1 MKITQRLRWLL
12 AGGILLL
19 TLLLL
24 VFLFFA
30 TKNFLDLWDRL
41 QQLPVWLFYTYS
53 GLIALIVLFS
63 GWVIFKL
70 VFGGP
75 KAKTIPTPAKPKPVT
90 EAALTTEIGQI
101 REAGMDTTSLQS
113 ELDRL
118 HERKASG
125 QVHIALFGDVS
136 TGKSSIIKAIL
147 PEAGVETSLRGG
159 STREVR
165 EYAWQ
170 TISGD
175 RLLLTDL
182 PGRNEAEGTLDE
194 AARDE
199 AIRAQIV
206 VYVTDSDLS
215 RSQFTDIQ
223 ELAAFGKPMLIAI
236 NKSDQYTPAEQA
248 QIAQRIRARFDSA
261 HRPIDALPR
270 SVSAAEP
277 PDVVFIQS
285 GGMEEIVRIYPD
297 GREETVQRPRKVD
310 VASLASHLQAQIDQR
325 LEWLSQ
331 QRDTSVLHLVQEKL
345 DTTREEYRHQQAEK
359 IVRSSTH
366 KAILGALASVSPGT
380 DLVIQGVIGTR
391 MVQELCKLYDSPISQ
406 LDIDQFLNF
415 SQGQLKK
422 SVPLVLAVAG
432 NGLKAF
438 PGVGTVA
445 GGLVH
450 AVAYG
455 LIFDALGHSVA
466 QTLEQRGTLKAASA
480 AATFQE
486 MLSGN
491 LEERTKTFA
500 RLVIE
505 QYRGKQSG

>member
-1 MKITQRLRWLL
+1 MV
-12 AGGILLL
+12 LL
-19 TLLLL
+19 TLLFLL
-24 VFLFFA
+24 FLFFA

-41 QQLPVWLFYTYS
+41 QQVPGWLFYTYS
-53 GLIALIVLFS
+53 TLIVAVVLVS

-70 VFGGP
+70 IRGGRSNALP
-75 KAKTIPTPAKPKPVT
+75 RTPPKPVT
-90 EAALTTEIGQI
+90 EANLTQEIAQI
-101 REAGMDTTSLQS
+101 KTAGMDTTNLQV

-118 HERKASG
+118 HTRKAAG
-125 QVHIALFGDVS
+125 QVHIAFFGDIS
-136 TGKSSIIKAIL
+136 TGKSSIIKALL
-147 PEAGVETSLRGG
+147 PQAGVEINLRGG
-159 STREVR
+159 STRDIR
-165 EYAWQ
+165 EYTWQ
-170 TISGD
+170 TSAGD
-175 RLLLTDL
+175 DLMLTDL
-182 PGRNEAEGTLDE
+182 PGRNEAEGTLDA

-215 RSQFTDIQ
+215 RSQYHDLL
-223 ELAAFGKPMLIAI
+223 ELAAFGKPLLIAV
-236 NKSDQYTPAEQA
+236 NKSDQYIPEEQA
-248 QIAQRIRARFDSA
+248 QLKQRILSRFDSN
-261 HRPIDALPR
+261 R
-270 SVSAAEP
+270 SVSAVEP
-277 PDVVFIQS
+277 SMSIVFIQS
-285 GGMEEIVRIYPD
+285 GGTEEVVRVYPD
-297 GREETVQRPRKVD
+297 GREETVQRPRKMD
-310 VASLASHLQAQIDQR
+310 IAALATHLQREIDQR

-331 QRDTSVLHLVQEKL
+331 QRDTSVLNLVQEKL
-345 DTTREEYRHQQAEK
+345 DTTRVDYRKAQAEK

-391 MVQELCKLYDSPISQ
+391 MVQELCKLYDSPVSQ

-422 SVPLVLAVAG
+422 SIPLVMAVAG

-438 PGVGTVA
+438 PGIGTVA

-466 QTLEQRGTLKAASA
+466 RTLEQKGSLKVAPA

-500 RLVIE
+500 RLVVE
-505 QYRGKQSG
+505 QYRGK

>member
-41 QQLPVWLFYTYS
+41 QQLPAWLFYTYS

-63 GWVIFKL
+63 GWVIVKL

-75 KAKTIPTPAKPKPVT
+75 KAKAIPTPAKPKPVT
-90 EAALTTEIGQI
+90 EAALTTEIEQI
-101 REAGMDTTSLQS
+101 KEAGMDTTSLQT
-113 ELDRL
+113 ELERL

-125 QVHIALFGDVS
+125 QVHITFFGDVS

-147 PEAGVETSLRGG
+147 PEAGVEISLRGG

-182 PGRNEAEGTLDE
+182 PGRNEAEGTLDA

-199 AIRAQIV
+199 AIRAQVV

-215 RSQFTDIQ
+215 RSQFHDIH

-236 NKSDQYTPAEQA
+236 NKSDQYTPAEQS
-248 QIAQRIRARFDSA
+248 QIAQRIRARFDA
-261 HRPIDALPR
+261 PKAAER
-270 SVSAAEP
+270 SMSPVEP

-285 GGMEEIVRIYPD
+285 GGTEEIVRVYPD
-297 GREETVQRPRKVD
+297 GREETVQRPRKTD
-310 VASLASHLQAQIDQR
+310 VSALASHLQTQIDQR

-331 QRDTSVLHLVQEKL
+331 QRDSSVLHLVQEKL
-345 DTTREEYRHQQAEK
+345 DTTREEYRRTQAEK

-391 MVQELCKLYDSPISQ
+391 MVQELCKLYDSPVSQ

-438 PGVGTVA
+438 PGIGTVA

-466 QTLEQRGTLKAASA
+466 HTLEQRGALKAASA

>member
-1 MKITQRLRWLL
+1 MKITRRLRWLL

-19 TLLLL
+19 TLFLL

-41 QQLPVWLFYTYS
+41 QELPAWLFYTYT
-53 GLIALIVLFS
+53 GLIGVVLLFS
-63 GWVIFKL
+63 GWIMFKL
-70 VFGGP
+70 IFGGP
-75 KAKTIPTPAKPKPVT
+75 KAKSIGNPTKPKPVT
-90 EAALTTEIGQI
+90 EASVIQEITQIKETGLDTSSLQTEI
-101 REAGMDTTSLQS
+101 
-113 ELDRL
+113 DRL
-118 HERKASG
+118 HARKAAG
-125 QVHIALFGDVS
+125 QVHIAFFGDVS
-136 TGKSSIIKAIL
+136 TGKSSIIKALL
-147 PEAGVETSLRGG
+147 PEAGVEINLRGG
-159 STREVR
+159 STRDIR

-170 TISGD
+170 TIAGD

-182 PGRNEAEGTLDE
+182 PGRNEAEGTLDA

-215 RSQFTDIQ
+215 RSQFHDIR
-223 ELAAFGKPMLIAI
+223 ELAAFGKPMVIAI
-236 NKSDQYTPAEQA
+236 NKSDQYTAAEQD
-248 QIAQRIRARFDSA
+248 QIAQRIRSRLGEQLAADSK
-261 HRPIDALPR
+261 
-270 SVSAAEP
+270 AEP

-285 GGMEEIVRIYPD
+285 GGTEEIVRVYPD
-297 GREETVQRPRKVD
+297 GREETIQRPRKVD
-310 VASLASHLQAQIDQR
+310 VSALAEHLQTEIDNR

-331 QRDTSVLHLVQEKL
+331 LRDASIFNLVQEKL
-345 DTTREEYRHQQAEK
+345 DTTRDQYRRQQAEK

-391 MVQELCKLYDSPISQ
+391 MVQELCKLYDSPVSQ

-422 SVPLVLAVAG
+422 SVPVLLAVAG

-466 QTLEQRGTLKAASA
+466 HTLEQRGALKAAPA

-500 RLVIE
+500 RLVID
-505 QYRGKQSG
+505 QYKNRQDS

>member
-1 MKITQRLRWLL
+1 MKITRRLRWLL
-12 AGGILLL
+12 AGGMLLM
-19 TLLLL
+19 TLLFLL
-24 VFLFFA
+24 FLFFA
-30 TKNFLDLWDRL
+30 TKSFLDLWDRL
-41 QQLPVWLFYTYS
+41 LLLPHWLFYSYS
-53 GLIALIVLFS
+53 TLILVVVAFS

-70 VFGGP
+70 VFSGSSSR
-75 KAKTIPTPAKPKPVT
+75 APTLLRPKPKPIT
-90 EAALTTEIGQI
+90 EATLTQEIAQI
-101 REAGMDTTSLQS
+101 KESGMNTAPL
-113 ELDRL
+113 EIEIERL
-118 HERKASG
+118 HERKAAG
-125 QVHIALFGDVS
+125 QVHIAFFGDIS
-136 TGKSSIIKAIL
+136 TGKSSIIKALL
-147 PEAGVETSLRGG
+147 PNAGVEINLRGG
-159 STREVR
+159 STREIR
-165 EYAWQ
+165 EYTWQ

-175 RLLLTDL
+175 NLMLTDL
-182 PGRNEAEGTLDE
+182 PGRNEAEGTLDA

-215 RSQFTDIQ
+215 RSQYQDLL
-223 ELAAFGKPMLIAI
+223 ELAAFGKPLLIAI
-236 NKSDQYTPAEQA
+236 NKRDQYTPEEQT
-248 QIAQRIRARFDSA
+248 QLAQRIRTRFSA
-261 HRPIDALPR
+261 QPGNIT
-270 SVSAAEP
+270 
-277 PDVVFIQS
+277 PDVLFIQS
-285 GGMEEIVRIYPD
+285 GGTEEVVRVYPD
-297 GREETVQRPRKVD
+297 GREETVQRPRKMD
-310 VASLASHLQAQIDQR
+310 IAPLATHLQTEIDQR
-325 LEWLSQ
+325 LEWLSK

-345 DTTREEYRHQQAEK
+345 DTTRESYRTTQAEK

-380 DLVIQGVIGTR
+380 DLLVQGVIGTR

-406 LDIDQFLNF
+406 IDIDQFLNF

-422 SVPLVLAVAG
+422 SVPVVLAVAG

-438 PGVGTVA
+438 PGIGTVA

-455 LIFDALGHSVA
+455 LIFDALGKSVT
-466 QTLEQRGTLKAASA
+466 QTLEQRGTLKAATA

-505 QYRGKQSG
+505 QYRGK

>member
-30 TKNFLDLWDRL
+30 TKNFLDLWDRM
-41 QQLPVWLFYTYS
+41 QLLPAWLFYTYS
-53 GLIALIVLFS
+53 SLIGAILLFS

-70 VFGGP
+70 VFGGLR
-75 KAKTIPTPAKPKPVT
+75 AKPITGTNKAKPVT
-90 EAALTTEIGQI
+90 EASLTQEIGQI
-101 REAGMDTTSLQS
+101 KEAGMDTSNLQT

-118 HERKASG
+118 HARKAAG
-125 QVHIALFGDVS
+125 QIHIAFFGDIS
-136 TGKSSIIKAIL
+136 TGKSSIIKALL
-147 PEAGVETSLRGG
+147 PEAGVEINLRGG
-159 STREVR
+159 STRDIR
-165 EYAWQ
+165 EYTWQ
-170 TISGD
+170 TIAGD

-182 PGRNEAEGTLDE
+182 PGRNEADGTLDA

-215 RSQFTDIQ
+215 RSQYQDIL
-223 ELAAFGKPMLIAI
+223 ELAAFGKPLLIAI
-236 NKSDQYTPAEQA
+236 NKRDQYSSEEQA
-248 QIAQRIRARFDSA
+248 QLAQRIRARFDSA
-261 HRPIDALPR
+261 QRTGTTER
-270 SVSAAEP
+270 SVSVVEP
-277 PDVVFIQS
+277 PILPS
-285 GGMEEIVRIYPD
+285 SNPAARKKSSASTPMGAKKLCNAHAKP
-297 GREETVQRPRKVD
+297 TLPRLPHTCKAKSTT
-310 VASLASHLQAQIDQR
+310 ASNGSHNCVMPVSSIWCRKSSTPPASNTAR
-325 LEWLSQ
+325 A
-331 QRDTSVLHLVQEKL
+331 
-345 DTTREEYRHQQAEK
+345 QAEK

-380 DLVIQGVIGTR
+380 DLLIQGVIGTR
-391 MVQELCKLYDSPISQ
+391 MVQELCKLYDSPVSQ

-422 SVPLVLAVAG
+422 SIPLLLAVAG

-438 PGVGTVA
+438 PGIGTVA

-466 QTLEQRGTLKAASA
+466 HTLEQRGTLKAAPA

-505 QYRGKQSG
+505 QYRGK

>member
-12 AGGILLL
+12 AGGMLLL
-19 TLLLL
+19 TLLFLL
-24 VFLFFA
+24 FLFFA

-41 QQLPVWLFYTYS
+41 QQLPIWLFYTYS
-53 GLIALIVLFS
+53 ALIVAVVLFS
-63 GWVIFKL
+63 GWVIVKL

-75 KAKTIPTPAKPKPVT
+75 SAKTIPRQPPKPVT
-90 EAALTTEIGQI
+90 EANLTQEIEQI
-101 REAGMDTTSLQS
+101 KTAGMDTANLQV

-118 HERKASG
+118 HARKAAG
-125 QVHIALFGDVS
+125 QVHIAFFGDVS
-136 TGKSSIIKAIL
+136 TGKSSIIKALL
-147 PEAGVETSLRGG
+147 PEAGVEINLRGG
-159 STREVR
+159 STRDIR
-165 EYAWQ
+165 EYTWQ
-170 TISGD
+170 TIAGD
-175 RLLLTDL
+175 DLMLTDL
-182 PGRNEAEGTLDE
+182 PGRNEAEGTLDA

-206 VYVTDSDLS
+206 VYVTDSDLT
-215 RSQFTDIQ
+215 RSQYQDVL

-236 NKSDQYTPAEQA
+236 NKRDQYTKEEQT
-248 QIAQRIRARFDSA
+248 QLAQRIRSRFGEVAS
-261 HRPIDALPR
+261 PNI
-270 SVSAAEP
+270 
-277 PDVVFIQS
+277 VFIQS
-285 GGMEEIVRIYPD
+285 GGVEEILRIYPD
-297 GREETVQRPRKVD
+297 GREEMVQRPRKMD
-310 VASLASHLQAQIDQR
+310 ISALSTHLQTEIDQR

-331 QRDTSVLHLVQEKL
+331 QRDTSVLNLVQEKL
-345 DTTREEYRHQQAEK
+345 DTTRDDYRRSQAEK

-391 MVQELCKLYDSPISQ
+391 MIQELCKLYDSPIST

-422 SVPLVLAVAG
+422 SIPLLMAVAG

-438 PGVGTVA
+438 PGIGTVA

-455 LIFDALGHSVA
+455 LIFDALGHAVA
-466 QTLEQRGTLKAASA
+466 HTLEQRGTLKVAPA

-505 QYRGKQSG
+505 QYRGK

>member
-1 MKITQRLRWLL
+1 MKITARLRWLL
-12 AGGILLL
+12 AAGIVLI
-19 TLLLL
+19 TLLFLL
-24 VFLFFA
+24 FLFFA
-30 TKNFLDLWDRL
+30 TKNALDLWDRL
-41 QQLPVWLFYTYS
+41 RLLPALLFYTYS
-53 GLIALIVLFS
+53 GAVIFIILFS

-70 VFGGP
+70 VTGGRTS
-75 KAKTIPTPAKPKPVT
+75 KTIPAKRREPVT
-90 EAALTTEIGQI
+90 EASLTQEIKQI
-101 REAGMDTTSLQS
+101 ETAGMDTTPLQT

-118 HERKASG
+118 HRRKEAG
-125 QVHIALFGDVS
+125 QIHIAFFGDVS
-136 TGKSSIIKAIL
+136 TGKSSIIKALL
-147 PEAGVETSLRGG
+147 PDAGVEINLRGG
-159 STREVR
+159 STRDIN
-165 EYAWQ
+165 EYTWQ
-170 TISGD
+170 TLAGD

-182 PGRNEAEGTLDE
+182 PGRNEAEGSLDA

-215 RSQFTDIQ
+215 RSQYEDIQ
-223 ELAAFGKPMLIAI
+223 ELAAFGKPLLIAI
-236 NKSDQYTPAEQA
+236 NKRDQYTKEEQQQLAE
-248 QIAQRIRARFDSA
+248 RISKRFD
-261 HRPIDALPR
+261 PKTPDNTGVPR
-270 SVSAAEP
+270 VL
-277 PDVVFIQS
+277 FIQS
-285 GGMEEIVRIYPD
+285 GGVEEIIRVYPD
-297 GREETVQRPRKVD
+297 GREEAIQRPRKVD
-310 VASLASHLQAQIDQR
+310 VSSLAETLQNEIDQR

-331 QRDTSVLHLVQEKL
+331 LRDASVFNLVQEKL
-345 DTTREEYRHQQAEK
+345 DVTRAEYRRQEAEK
-359 IVRSSTH
+359 IVRSSTR
-366 KAILGALASVSPGT
+366 KAILGALASVSPGS

-391 MVQELCKLYDSPISQ
+391 MVQELCKLYDSPVSQ
-406 LDIDQFLNF
+406 IDIDQFLNF

-422 SVPLVLAVAG
+422 SIPLLLAVAG

-438 PGVGTVA
+438 PGIGTVA

-466 QTLEQRGTLKAASA
+466 HTLERRGVLKAAPA

-505 QYRGKQSG
+505 QYRGKQDA

>member
-1 MKITQRLRWLL
+1 MKITQRLRWLM
-12 AGGILLL
+12 AGGMLLL
-19 TLLLL
+19 TLLFLL
-24 VFLFFA
+24 FLFFA

-41 QQLPVWLFYTYS
+41 HQLPTWLFYTYS
-53 GLIALIVLFS
+53 TLIMAVVLFS
-63 GWVIFKL
+63 GWVIVKL

-75 KAKTIPTPAKPKPVT
+75 RAKTIARPLPKPVT
-90 EAALTTEIGQI
+90 EVGLTQEIEQI
-101 REAGMDTTSLQS
+101 KTAGMDTTKLQV

-118 HERKASG
+118 NARKAAG
-125 QVHIALFGDVS
+125 QVHIAFFGDIS
-136 TGKSSIIKAIL
+136 TGKSSIIKALL
-147 PEAGVETSLRGG
+147 PEAGVEINLRGG
-159 STREVR
+159 STRDIR
-165 EYAWQ
+165 EYTWQ
-170 TISGD
+170 TIAGD
-175 RLLLTDL
+175 HLMLTDL
-182 PGRNEAEGTLDE
+182 PGRNEAEGTLDA

-215 RSQFTDIQ
+215 RSQYQDVL

-236 NKSDQYTPAEQA
+236 NKSDQYTPEEQA
-248 QIAQRIRARFDSA
+248 QLVQRIRSRFGEVAS
-261 HRPIDALPR
+261 
-270 SVSAAEP
+270 
-277 PDVVFIQS
+277 PDIVFIQS
-285 GGMEEIVRIYPD
+285 GGVEEIVRVYPD
-297 GREETVQRPRKVD
+297 GREETVQRPRKTNVS
-310 VASLASHLQAQIDQR
+310 ALANHLQTDIDQR

-331 QRDTSVLHLVQEKL
+331 QRDTSVLNLVQEKL
-345 DTTREEYRHQQAEK
+345 DTTRVDYRRAQAEK
-359 IVRSSTH
+359 IVRSYTH

-391 MVQELCKLYDSPISQ
+391 MVQELCKLYDSPVRS

-415 SQGQLKK
+415 SQGQVKK
-422 SVPLVLAVAG
+422 SVPLLLAVAG

-438 PGVGTVA
+438 PGIGTVA

-455 LIFDALGHSVA
+455 LIFDALGRAVTY
-466 QTLEQRGTLKAASA
+466 TLEQRGTLKAAPA

-500 RLVIE
+500 RLVLE
-505 QYRGKQSG
+505 QYRGK